1 MNLGWRRQHAT
12 PHLLQSTASQYSACT
27 RGGACSRPR
36 LISVDSGHTSPPP
49 VDSLAVLSMYS
60 GQCAQHA
67 TPHLLQL
74 IASQC
79 SAHGIRCRAI
89 APLPRRDGRQRRSR
103 ATFPI
108 GRSAYTTSS
117 STPYVLLSSYFEG
130 IVSGT
135 HGDTWTHMAIT
146 AWLRPRALKCDVDCF
161 EGIVSGSNRACPLAR
176 FELQQPWSCLHV
188 RPG

>member
-89 APLPRRDGRQRRSR
+89 APLPWAGWQTAAVQGDFPDRSLGVYDVIVHALR
-103 ATFPI
+103 ASLFLLRGHRLRHTQGHMDPH
-108 GRSAYTTSS
+108 GHNCLAPSSRSEA
-117 STPYVLLSSYFEG
+117 
-130 IVSGT
+130 
-135 HGDTWTHMAIT
+135 
-146 AWLRPRALKCDVDCF
+146 
-161 EGIVSGSNRACPLAR
+161 
-176 FELQQPWSCLHV
+176 
-188 RPG
+188 